1 MAMFPGRFP
10 NEIMDSLDAS
20 LLWQVMEAREIER
33 IEARLTEWLKIGT
46 ELTTDDWEA
55 IREHDRLVEDR
66 TVKVVTE

>member
-20 LLWQVMEAREIER
+20 LLWRVIEAREIER
-33 IEARLTEWLKIGT
+33 VEGRLKEWLKIGT

-55 IREHDRLVEDR
+55 IREHDRLVGDH
-66 TVKVVTE
+66 TVKVVTQ

>member
-33 IEARLTEWLKIGT
+33 VESRLKEWLKIGT

-55 IREHDRLVEDR
+55 IREHDRLVEDH
-66 TVKVVTE
+66 TVKVVTQ